1 MKAKCLDEPFKGAYG
16 TYPQTIK
23 PSHRHGS
30 QTRWEHLTHQ
40 GLILG
45 MDGHSLVEMAH
56 VIHRVCSTIVN
67 GERWLIQSPRKS
79 CPFNLVREGQ
89 FENLVQ
95 HLAHSVISQVFA
107 RRVLI
112 PTFVMAFL
120 IVGERLA
127 MWGS

>member
-1 MKAKCLDEPFKGAYG
+1 
-16 TYPQTIK
+16 
-23 PSHRHGS
+23 
-30 QTRWEHLTHQ
+30 
-40 GLILG
+40 

-79 CPFNLVREGQ
+79 CPFNLVHEGR

-112 PTFVMAFL
+112 PTFVMALL